1 MSKGPFAIAL
11 HGGAGTINPDE
22 LTPDIEHAY
31 TTALFEAL
39 KAGSE
44 ILTLG
49 GSSIDAVEATVIS
62 LENCPLFNAGKGAV
76 FTHEKTHE
84 LDACIINGSNLNMG
98 AVAAVKGIKN
108 PISLAKSVMN
118 HTEHVLLIG
127 EGAQAFARNQG
138 FEILDDSYF
147 FTEHRYRQLLQIID
161 SEKTAL
167 DHSLSSNT
175 KMGTVGA
182 VALDRSG
189 NLAAATSTG
198 GMTNKRFGRVGD
210 SPIAGAGTYANN
222 STCAVSCTGHG
233 EFFIKH
239 VVAYDVHALMK
250 YKNLSLHDAAH
261 EVVIEKLKSAG
272 GEGGLV
278 AVDSK
283 GNISM
288 PFNSTGMYR
297 ASIKEGQ
304 KPFTAIF

>member
-1 MSKGPFAIAL
+1 MSKGHFAIAL

-22 LTPDIEHAY
+22 LTPEIEHAY
-31 TTALFEAL
+31 TTALHDAL

-44 ILTLG
+44 ILIRG

-84 LDACIINGSNLNMG
+84 LDACIINGSNLSMG

-108 PISLAKSVMN
+108 PVTLAKSVMN

-127 EGAQAFARNQG
+127 DGAQKFARSQG
-138 FEILDDSYF
+138 FEIVDDSYF
-147 FTEHRYRQLLQIID
+147 FTEHRYQQLLQIID

-167 DHSLSSNT
+167 DHSLSSNR

-182 VALDRSG
+182 VALDQWG

-198 GMTNKRFGRVGD
+198 GMTNKRYGRVGD

-222 STCAVSCTGHG
+222 STCAISCTGHG

-239 VVAYDVHALMK
+239 VVAFDVHALMK
-250 YKNLSLHDAAH
+250 YKNLSLYDAAH
-261 EVVIEKLKSAG
+261 EVVFEKLKSEG

-283 GNISM
+283 GNIAM
-288 PFNSTGMYR
+288 PFNSQGMYR
-297 ASIKEGQ
+297 ASMKEGQ
-304 KPFTAIF
+304 KPYAAIF